1 MKENFNKISVG
12 HMANEM
18 LPRMLPKLV
27 PKGIL
32 IDEEI
37 GNGISTSVIFSLLC
51 VQGRGGVFL
60 QCVGINLRMFIQ
72 NKAMLIYFNSR
83 HYSRCRYILHITDG

>member
-1 MKENFNKISVG
+1 MIENFNKISVG

-32 IDEEI
+32 LMRKSGTEFPQC
-37 GNGISTSVIFSLLC
+37 VIFSLLC

>member
-1 MKENFNKISVG
+1 MNLTKSLWG

-27 PKGIL
+27 PKGI
-32 IDEEI
+32 IDEEV

-51 VQGRGGVFL
+51 VQGQGGVFL

-83 HYSRCRYILHITDG
+83 HYSRCRYILHIIDG